1 MNTKF
6 NFIVISILIFTNKC
20 MSAPSMDYEDMKA
33 EESLLLKRKELNEE
47 YWAKLKEVIMSLITG
62 LGFILDLIKL
72 KAIVPIV
79 YILNL
84 LDNRFK
90 IVNILFTFI
99 FQKCSKHNVPVQSVQ
114 IQKTTDFFQNH
125 HTPVVFTAI
134 EIIKM

>member
-1 MNTKF
+1 
-6 NFIVISILIFTNKC
+6 

-99 FQKCSKHNVPVQSVQ
+99 FQKCSKHNVPVQSV
-114 IQKTTDFFQNH
+114 
-125 HTPVVFTAI
+125 
-134 EIIKM
+134 